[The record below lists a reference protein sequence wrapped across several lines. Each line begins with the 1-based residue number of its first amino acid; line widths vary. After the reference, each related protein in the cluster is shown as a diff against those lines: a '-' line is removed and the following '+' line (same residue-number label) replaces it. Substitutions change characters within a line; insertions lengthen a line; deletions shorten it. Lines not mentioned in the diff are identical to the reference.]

1 MRLLQ
6 DLFLVRDFSG
16 KTKMLQ
22 SARKRKIQVQTCLQP
37 YAMLSFQKIS
47 LCNAL
52 YLPYPMLAQRRSSEH
67 NIPLP
72 LRPPEPLQPS
82 RLDPGISIQIPN
94 PQRLALATPLLLLF
108 LLAIVLIQLKHC
120 LADLR

>member
-1 MRLLQ
+1 M
-6 DLFLVRDFSG
+6 RDFSG

-22 SARKRKIQVQTCLQP
+22 SARKSKIQVQAWLQP